1 MAAGD
6 VSPESGD
13 DEKPQSSTRSPQKPS
28 KPESTADES
37 EDDEDE
43 DEEEEEE
50 EEEEEPRL
58 KYATL
63 TKSVSP
69 LYRNGDATSTFLV
82 AGDKMASRAHRLRR
96 PSPSSDTRAL

>member
-13 DEKPQSSTRSPQKPS
+13 DEKPQSSTRSPQKLS

-43 DEEEEEE
+43 D